1 MIELYQKV
9 LLNRNFPEYALKK
22 GDVAIVVDTVPHSSG
37 GEESYILEVFN
48 DAEESVDTVV
58 VPFSAVE
65 LCNPHSAGWIS
76 KVNNIFGKRNRG
88 KTEYVDVQ
96 GLS

>member
-9 LLNRNFPEYALKK
+9 LLNRNFPEYDLKK
-22 GDVAIVVDTVPHSSG
+22 GDVAIFVDTVPHPSG
-37 GEESYILEVFN
+37 GEEGYILEVFN

-65 LCNPHSAGWIS
+65 LYKDKIAFENFSSC
-76 KVNNIFGKRNRG
+76 
-88 KTEYVDVQ
+88 KTIA
-96 GLS
+96 S